1 MKTQIIA
8 AVSMLDALAACGQSG
23 ENVVAAA
30 GNESNAV
37 AAIENESNAAADDKW
52 APPPTAEAPPGN
64 NIVPNGVSGSPQQEF
79 SVVNNSGRLVTRLVY
94 SVAGEDDYGIDML
107 AMQTLP
113 IGYTARVGV
122 GRSEGCVHD
131 LRATFEGGETRDLR
145 GVNVCE
151 SSTVTL
157 AAD

>member
-1 MKTQIIA
+1 MNKLVIV
-8 AVSMLDALAACGQSG
+8 AVSILATLAGCGQSA
-23 ENVVAAA
+23 ENVAAPA
-30 GNESNAV
+30 DNAV
-37 AAIENESNAAADDKW
+37 NATVAEVPATAAVPEPVTA
-52 APPPTAEAPPGN
+52 AEAPVGN
-64 NIVPNGVSGSPQQEF
+64 NVVPNGVSGSPQREF
-79 SVVNNSGRLVTRLVY
+79 NVVNNSGRLVTRLV
-94 SVAGEDDYGIDML
+94 SSLAGEDDYGIDML

-151 SSTVTL
+151 SAAVTL
-157 AAD
+157 EPA

>member
-1 MKTQIIA
+1 MNKFAIV
-8 AVSMLDALAACGQSG
+8 AVSVLATLAGCGQSA
-23 ENVVAAA
+23 ENVAAPADNEATATVVEAPKPTAAPEPVAA
-30 GNESNAV
+30 S
-37 AAIENESNAAADDKW
+37 
-52 APPPTAEAPPGN
+52 EAPVGN
-64 NIVPNGVSGSPQQEF
+64 NIVPNGVSGSPQREF
-79 SVVNNSGRLVTRLVY
+79 NVVNDSGRLVTRLVS

-107 AMQTLP
+107 AEQTLP

-151 SSTVTL
+151 SSAVTL
-157 AAD
+157 EPA

>member
-1 MKTQIIA
+1 MRKLTISV
-8 AVSMLDALAACGQSG
+8 VSILFALAGCGGSG
-23 ENVVAAA
+23 ENVAAA
-30 GNESNAV
+30 GNDANAAV
-37 AAIENESNAAADDKW
+37 ATENETNAAADDKW
-52 APPPTAEAPPGN
+52 AAPPTPEAPLGN
-64 NIVPNGVSGSPQQEF
+64 NVVPNGVSGSPQREF
-79 SVVNNSGRLVTRLVY
+79 SVVNDSGRVVTRLVY
-94 SVAGEDDYGIDML
+94 SEAGADDYGIDML

-113 IGYTARVGV
+113 VGYTARVGV

-157 AAD
+157 GPG